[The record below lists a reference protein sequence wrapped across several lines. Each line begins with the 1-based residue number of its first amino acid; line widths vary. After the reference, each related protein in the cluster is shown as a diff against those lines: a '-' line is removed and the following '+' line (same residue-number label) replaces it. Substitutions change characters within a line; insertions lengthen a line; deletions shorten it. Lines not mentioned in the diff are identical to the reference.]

1 MVSVGG
7 PFREEKEKGRTTK
20 TPSVPFVSP
29 FRAGLFVGRIEL
41 LVVVEQ
47 EADQLRVAVRPLK
60 FAGPVERPD
69 GIHLRGGELEI
80 ENIQILLHA
89 VDVRGFR
96 DGDDAAL
103 DEVPQGHLRNRSAMA
118 FGDGLERRIF
128 EQVGI
133 GLGYRCPRHDFPNP
147 TVG

>member
-47 EADQLRVAVRPLK
+47 EADQLR
-60 FAGPVERPD
+60 
-69 GIHLRGGELEI
+69 
-80 ENIQILLHA
+80 
-89 VDVRGFR
+89 
-96 DGDDAAL
+96 
-103 DEVPQGHLRNRSAMA
+103 S
-118 FGDGLERRIF
+118 
-128 EQVGI
+128 
-133 GLGYRCPRHDFPNP
+133 RCDP
-147 TVG
+147 